1 MTKFFNK
8 LFPLYLLLPTAVVL
22 FWVFVPFVRN
32 LFVSNT
38 ELLDNRPLNE
48 KPTEFTRNFA
58 KEFEAYYNDTFAG
71 RKKIIS
77 KYVKLQRSL
86 NIDTGQY
93 FYGQDGWMFY
103 DSIKANNGNTL
114 VDYYAEVYFDDDD
127 LAKMVEGIN
136 MAYDFYAKRGIKYVI
151 FVAPNKENI
160 YSEFMPERMQRI
172 RKSDISRMDKAV
184 EYLKKH
190 VKAEIVNAKPVI
202 LAAKEK
208 VEQNLYFKKDTHWNN
223 IGAYIGFSSL
233 AQVLNQWG
241 AGINLPSLTALN
253 VNSGELRDMDMEAG
267 TKEWTYEVAYRPNLS
282 SNCTQLPQNERV
294 SVCKTSGTGNSQ
306 KLLVWTDS
314 FASAL
319 MPYFNRS
326 YKTVFYSVAGLKKLS
341 EIEAIVDETKPNI
354 VVDELVERYFDRL
367 LKYNELYGE

>member
-1 MTKFFNK
+1 MLRFVR
-8 LFPLYLLLPTAVVL
+8 LYMLLPAVLMLVM
-22 FWVFVPFVRN
+22 VFYPFAAN
-32 LFVSNT
+32 LFYTNT
-38 ELLDNRPLNE
+38 AIMDNRPLNE

-93 FYGQDGWMFY
+93 FYGQDGWIFY

-223 IGAYIGFSSL
+223 IGAYVGFDAL
-233 AQVLNQWG
+233 A
-241 AGINLPSLTALN
+241 
-253 VNSGELRDMDMEAG
+253 SGLVGLGVKVSVPDLRDMNIAKGKLRDMDMEVGAREFSYQVDYLPDISVNCQANSKIESV
-267 TKEWTYEVAYRPNLS
+267 KECVA
-282 SNCTQLPQNERV
+282 SNKKYPQRILMW
-294 SVCKTSGTGNSQ
+294 S
-306 KLLVWTDS
+306 DS
-314 FASAL
+314 FAEAL
-319 MPYFNRS
+319 MPYVN
-326 YKTVFYSVAGLKKLS
+326 KTFAYSFYAAAGLKKLS
-341 EIEAIVDETKPNI
+341 EIEAVVDETKPDI
-354 VVDELVERYFDRL
+354 VVDELVERYFQRFAN
-367 LKYNELYGE
+367 YPRIFGGEYD

>member
-1 MTKFFNK
+1 MLRFVR
-8 LFPLYLLLPTAVVL
+8 LYMLLPAVLMLVM
-22 FWVFVPFVRN
+22 VFYPFAAN
-32 LFVSNT
+32 LFYTNT
-38 ELLDNRPLNE
+38 AIMDNRPLNE

-93 FYGQDGWMFY
+93 FYGQDGWIFY

-190 VKAEIVNAKPVI
+190 VKAEIVNAKPAM
-202 LAAKEK
+202 LKAKEK
-208 VEQNLYFKKDTHWNN
+208 VAQNLYFQKDTHWNN
-223 IGAYIGFSSL
+223 IGGYVGFDAL
-233 AQVLNQWG
+233 A
-241 AGINLPSLTALN
+241 
-253 VNSGELRDMDMEAG
+253 SGLVGLGVKVSVPDLRDMNIAKGKLRDMDMEVGAREFSYQVDYLPDISVNCQANSKIESV
-267 TKEWTYEVAYRPNLS
+267 KECVA
-282 SNCTQLPQNERV
+282 SNKKYPQRILMW
-294 SVCKTSGTGNSQ
+294 S
-306 KLLVWTDS
+306 DS
-314 FASAL
+314 FAEAL
-319 MPYFNRS
+319 LPYVN
-326 YKTVFYSVAGLKKLS
+326 KTFAYSFYVPAGLKKLS
-341 EIEAIVDETKPNI
+341 EIEAVVDETKPDI
-354 VVDELVERYFDRL
+354 VVDELVERYFQRFAN
-367 LKYNELYGE
+367 YPRIFGGEYD

>member
-1 MTKFFNK
+1 MLRFVR
-8 LFPLYLLLPTAVVL
+8 LYMLLPAVLMLVM
-22 FWVFVPFVRN
+22 VFYPFAAN
-32 LFVSNT
+32 LFYTNT
-38 ELLDNRPLNE
+38 AIMDNRPLNE

-160 YSEFMPERMQRI
+160 YSEYMPERMQRI

-223 IGAYIGFSSL
+223 IGAYVGFDAL
-233 AQVLNQWG
+233 A
-241 AGINLPSLTALN
+241 
-253 VNSGELRDMDMEAG
+253 SGLVGLGVKVSVPDLRDMNIAKGKLRNMDMEVGAREFAYQVDYLPDISVNCQANSKIESV
-267 TKEWTYEVAYRPNLS
+267 KECVA
-282 SNCTQLPQNERV
+282 SNKKYPQRILMW
-294 SVCKTSGTGNSQ
+294 S
-306 KLLVWTDS
+306 DS
-314 FASAL
+314 FAEAL
-319 MPYFNRS
+319 MPYVN
-326 YKTVFYSVAGLKKLS
+326 KTFAYSFYAAAGLKKLS

-354 VVDELVERYFDRL
+354 VVDELVERYFQRFAN
-367 LKYNELYGE
+367 YPRIFGGEYD

>member
-1 MTKFFNK
+1 MLRFVR
-8 LFPLYLLLPTAVVL
+8 LYMLLPAVLMLVM
-22 FWVFVPFVRN
+22 VFYPFAAN
-32 LFVSNT
+32 LFYTNT
-38 ELLDNRPLNE
+38 AIMDNRPLNE

-93 FYGQDGWMFY
+93 FYGQDGWIFY

-223 IGAYIGFSSL
+223 IGAYVGFDAL
-233 AQVLNQWG
+233 A
-241 AGINLPSLTALN
+241 
-253 VNSGELRDMDMEAG
+253 SGLVGLGVKVSVPDLRDMNIAKGKLRDMDMEVGAREFSYQVDYLPDISVNCQANSKIESV
-267 TKEWTYEVAYRPNLS
+267 KECVA
-282 SNCTQLPQNERV
+282 SNKKYPQRILMW
-294 SVCKTSGTGNSQ
+294 S
-306 KLLVWTDS
+306 DS
-314 FASAL
+314 FAEAL
-319 MPYFNRS
+319 MPYANMTFS
-326 YKTVFYSVAGLKKLS
+326 YAFYAAAGLKKLS
-341 EIEAIVDETKPNI
+341 EIEAVVDETKPDI
-354 VVDELVERYFDRL
+354 VVDELVERYFQRFAN
-367 LKYNELYGE
+367 YPRIFGGEYD